1 MSEPAPIGDRHH
13 RQRLLPMIGDDGQRR
28 LAESSVLIVGCGA
41 LGTVSAELLAR
52 AGVGSLSLVD
62 RDVVEATNLQ
72 RQTLYTE
79 ADAKAGRAKA
89 EAARDRLREIDSSLR
104 IRGWVDDLDAEGVRG
119 YVGEADVVVD
129 GLDNFETRY
138 LLNDAC
144 VEAGVPYLYGGAVG
158 TVGLSM
164 TVLPATDSRA
174 TRTSDRVRIGTEQ
187 ATPCLRCVFPEP
199 PPAGSSPTCDTA
211 GVLGM
216 VTAMVAARQA
226 TEAIKILVGATNRV
240 ERGLWSI
247 DPWQGRFACV
257 ETIDR
262 PDPACPCCG
271 RRRFEFLEGRRRAET
286 AVLCGR
292 NAVQVRPASRAALD
306 LDSLHARLGPHG
318 EFHRESG
325 LIRGV
330 LRAECGDEGDPLE
343 LTVFI
348 DGRSIVRGTVET
360 ERARA
365 IHARYVGA

>member
-1 MSEPAPIGDRHH
+1 
-13 RQRLLPMIGDDGQRR
+13 MIGDEGQRR
-28 LAESSVLIVGCGA
+28 LAASRVLVVGCGA

-79 ADAKAGRAKA
+79 ADAKAGRPKA
-89 EAARDRLREIDSSLR
+89 EAARDRLRRIDSSLR

-119 YVGEADVVVD
+119 YVGEVDLVVD

-158 TVGLSM
+158 TSGLAM
-164 TVLPATDSRA
+164 TVLPAPPRSGGDPGSDSTFRSA
-174 TRTSDRVRIGTEQ
+174 PAGAL

-199 PPAGSSPTCDTA
+199 PPPGSSPTCDVA
-211 GVLGM
+211 GVLGT

-226 TEAIKILVGATNRV
+226 TEALKILVGAWERI

-247 DPWQGRFACV
+247 DPWQGRFARV
-257 ETIDR
+257 ETIGS

-271 RRRFEFLEGRRRAET
+271 ARRFEFLEGRGRAET
-286 AVLCGR
+286 SVLCGR
-292 NAVQVRPASRAALD
+292 HAVQVRPAAGRALD
-306 LDSLHARLGPHG
+306 LGALRDRLASHG
-318 EFHRESG
+318 EFRLEAGLLRGTLRDESG
-325 LIRGV
+325 R
-330 LRAECGDEGDPLE
+330 EGEPIE
-343 LTVFI
+343 LTVFA
-348 DGRSIVRGTVET
+348 DGRSIVRGTVEI

-365 IHARYVGA
+365 IQARYVGA